1 VIRSVSTIRFR
12 PGTTNEQIDAFAC
25 AVLALEIEGMLSC
38 TLGRD
43 VGLRE
48 SAADYAIVLDF
59 TDEQAYR
66 RYDTDAEHAALRCG
80 LAAEIV
86 ESGSLCQ
93 FRVA

>member
-1 VIRSVSTIRFR
+1 LIRSVATIRFR
-12 PGTTNEQIDAFAC
+12 PGVSDEQIDAFAR
-25 AVLALEIEGMLSC
+25 AVLSLEIDGLTSC

-59 TDEQAYR
+59 DDEQAYR
-66 RYDTDAEHAALRCG
+66 RYDNAPDHAALRSG

-86 ESGSLCQ
+86 ESASLCQ